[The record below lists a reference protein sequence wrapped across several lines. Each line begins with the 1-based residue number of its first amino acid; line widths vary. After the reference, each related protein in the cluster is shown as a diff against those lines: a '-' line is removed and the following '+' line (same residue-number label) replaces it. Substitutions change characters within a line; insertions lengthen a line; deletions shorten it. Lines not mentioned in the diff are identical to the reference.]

1 LHLLCLL
8 DLPAVAEGHQH
19 FQVEVVAM
27 AAMGL
32 LMDAVVAAEAQL
44 KGAAAAGTAGTA
56 QQAL

>member
-1 LHLLCLL
+1 M
-8 DLPAVAEGHQH
+8 AAGHQH
-19 FQVEVVAM
+19 FQPEVAAM

-32 LMDAVVAAEAQL
+32 FTAARGAVAAQL